1 MMLTCRSY
9 TGVQAQA
16 MHLVNFCY
24 PEERFEAELAA
35 LAADIVANS
44 WYSNQLN
51 KRALLAS
58 LDAPAEASGG
68 DSAAVID
75 TALINTRE
83 AAA

>member
-1 MMLTCRSY
+1 
-9 TGVQAQA
+9 

-24 PEERFEAELAA
+24 PAQRFEAELAA

-58 LDAPAEASGG
+58 DGLSLADAH
-68 DSAAVID
+68 
-75 TALINTRE
+75 ALELFKNEGLAPDALQRVETFFKRQKPKPT
-83 AAA
+83 